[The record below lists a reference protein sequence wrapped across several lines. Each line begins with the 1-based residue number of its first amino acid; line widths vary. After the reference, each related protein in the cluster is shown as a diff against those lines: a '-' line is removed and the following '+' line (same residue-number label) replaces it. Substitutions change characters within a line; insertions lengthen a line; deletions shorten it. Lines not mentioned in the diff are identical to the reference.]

1 MKKLLQTLLF
11 ALIVSN
17 FNAQNGFTIYTTPGI
32 APALTKESALLV
44 DNLGNTWVGYN
55 TNVAVGTNVGL
66 LKHNGT
72 TSTFYK
78 STSIPAFNSFSV
90 TSIVQD
96 GTGNIWIGSELGLTK
111 FTGTSFVNF
120 DMTSGLPDNAVNCIE
135 VVGSLL
141 YIGTNKGLSRYDG
154 VGFSNYNVAAGTL
167 PNDTIK
173 SIKME
178 SSSVLWLGG
187 INRLTKFNYSS
198 SSLTSSYTTNTILP
212 ATGAINCVFIDALNN
227 KWLGTSNV
235 GVLKYNG
242 TSFTNLNSLFEIH
255 GSSIPK
261 KVLDICLGLNNGICF
276 RTNLSSISTSS
287 TQSVGFIE
295 FTNDNKIFQYYNNT
309 NNITGDYLKN
319 YSGKLVFS
327 ILGAGIP
334 KAYGKFDK
342 NLHYTYD
349 VINTSGSANTTS
361 NNFKFLDIN
370 AVKAGIANRGDM
382 HWDLGFDGQASYEFP
397 KGSGKHSDFTNGL
410 WVGGLDAS
418 NQLYQSTQTYRQSGS
433 EFWPGPLDTTTGTAA
448 VDKVN
453 KYDKIWKVSYT
464 DINDLITNFSNG
476 NLAAGTFTPTNDILS
491 WPGNGTDKNA
501 RQLAPFVDYNN
512 DGIYNPYD
520 GDYPKIKGDQA
531 LYFIFN
537 NNFPGHGD
545 GGCNDMGLEIQAM
558 AYAYGCPTSLTGKP
572 ELNATTFYNYK
583 ITNRSNLNFH
593 DVYFG
598 LMSDADMGNYN
609 DDYFGCNVKGNYG
622 FVYNGDTFDESIS
635 SSGGYGNYLPASGHV
650 ILKGPKAPNSDGID
664 NDNDGIIDELGE
676 ECKLNKFT
684 YFNNNIGFPIDT
696 NTTHPSTC
704 QHGYNYLSGKWKNGT
719 PFTCGGSAYGGSV
732 TTNWAYPGDPLTPG
746 ISSDPANLC
755 GYWTDSS
762 TPGDRRFIISSG
774 PFNFN
779 AGQTEEIEYAV
790 VNSIDSSLANNNLIS
805 LDKLKSDINKIN
817 NFYNLTTKPNCLNP
831 ITIGV
836 NEILK
841 QNDFSLFPNPANESI
856 TVKINTEGISKINYE
871 IIDVL
876 GKTITKNEA
885 FDLTN
890 ININISNIKS
900 GVYFIKLQVNN
911 STVTKKF
918 VKQ

>member
-17 FNAQNGFTIYTTPGI
+17 FNAQNGFTFFTATGSVP
-32 APALTKESALLV
+32 LTTKESTFMI
-44 DNLGNTWVGYN
+44 DNLGNKWIGFT
-55 TNVAVGTNVGL
+55 TNSIIGTNAGL

-72 TSTFYK
+72 TSTFYN
-78 STSIPAFNSFSV
+78 STSLPAFNSFSV

-173 SIKME
+173 SIKIE

-198 SSLTSSYTTNTILP
+198 SSLTSSFTTNTILP

-242 TSFTNLNSLFEIH
+242 TSFTNLNTLYEIY

-287 TQSVGFIE
+287 TQSLGFIE
-295 FTNDNKIFQYYNNT
+295 FTSDNKIFQYYHNT
-309 NNITGDYLKN
+309 INITGDYIEN
-319 YSGKLVFS
+319 FSGQLVFS
-327 ILGAGIP
+327 ALGTGIP
-334 KAYGKFDK
+334 KAYGTFDE

-349 VINTSGSANTTS
+349 VLNTSGYGSTTS
-361 NNFKFLDIN
+361 NNYKYLDIN

-382 HWDLGFDGQASYEFP
+382 HWDLGTTGQASYEVP
-397 KGSGKHSDFTNGL
+397 KGSGKHANFADAL
-410 WVGGLDAS
+410 WIGGLDNA
-418 NQLYQSTQTYRQSGS
+418 NVLHQSTQTYRQDGTAY
-433 EFWPGPLDTTTGTAA
+433 WPGPIDTTTGIANVLSA
-448 VDKVN
+448 N
-453 KYDKIWKVSYT
+453 QYDKIWKVSYT
-464 DINDLITNFSNG
+464 DINAFTTNFSNG
-476 NLAAGTFTPTNDILS
+476 NLAAGTFTPTNDILT
-491 WPGNGTDKNA
+491 WPANGTGALAK
-501 RQLAPFVDYNN
+501 QLAPFVDYNN

-531 LYFIFN
+531 LYYIFN
-537 NNFPGHGD
+537 NSLATHTTLCAP
-545 GGCNDMGLEIQAM
+545 MGLEIHGM
-558 AYAYGCPTSLTGKP
+558 AYSYGCPSNLTSNP
-572 ELNATTFYNYK
+572 VLNLTTFYDYK
-583 ITNRSNLNFH
+583 IYNRSNKNYH
-593 DVYFG
+593 DVYVG
-598 LMSDADMGNYN
+598 LFSDMDLGNYQ
-609 DDYFGCNVKGNYG
+609 DDYVGCNVSKNYG
-622 FVYNGDTFDESIS
+622 YGYNGDVFDETGSVL
-635 SSGGYGNYLPASGHV
+635 GYGSYLPVTGHA
-650 ILKGPKAPNSDGID
+650 ILKGPKATIGDGID
-664 NDNDGIIDELGE
+664 NDNDGDIDETDE
-676 ECKLNKFT
+676 ECKMNKFV
-684 YFNNNIGFPIDT
+684 YYNNNIGTMVNP
-696 NTTHPSTC
+696 NTINPTTC
-704 QHGYNYLSGKWKNGT
+704 IQGYQYLAAKWLDGT
-719 PFTCGGSAYGGSV
+719 PFSCGGSAYGGSV
-732 TTNWAYPGDPLTPG
+732 TTNWAFPGDPNSPY

-755 GYWTDSS
+755 GNWIESS
-762 TPGDRRFIISSG
+762 LPNDRRFIMSSG
-774 PFNFN
+774 PFLLD
-779 AGQTEEIEYAV
+779 AGKMQEIEYAIV
-790 VNSIDSSLANNNLIS
+790 TSFDSSVVGDNLIA
-805 LDKLKSDINKIN
+805 LKKLQTDIQKIN
-817 NFYNLTTKPNCLNP
+817 TFYNLTTKPNCLNP

-841 QNDFSLFPNPANESI
+841 QNDFSIFPNPATESI
-856 TVKINTEGISKINYE
+856 TIKINTEGISKISYE

-876 GKTITKNEA
+876 GKTIIKNEVT
-885 FDLTN
+885 DLTN